1 METKNISFTNVKGGY
16 QNGTWAKWDFWLFP
30 TSTKET
36 SQASF
41 KLRASKAPELAYQE
55 SEGGSG

>member
-1 METKNISFTNVKGGY
+1 MLKVAIRTVPEP
-16 QNGTWAKWDFWLFP
+16 KWDFWLFP